1 MRSELIFAATGYVS
15 NRYRLVML
23 ASMAA
28 RKLHRPNTRIEDTAN
43 DAFARFACAGPRA
56 DVPRK
61 GNLQPFPC
69 VPCAAKAETPSLRVD
84 LKRSVA

>member
-1 MRSELIFAATGYVS
+1 MRSELIFNATTYVS
-15 NRYRLVML
+15 NRYLLVML
-23 ASMAA
+23 ASKAA

-43 DAFARFACAGPRA
+43 DAFARFARAEPRA

-69 VPCAAKAETPSLRVD
+69 FPYAAKAETPSLRAD

>member
-1 MRSELIFAATGYVS
+1 MRSELVFGATVHIS
-15 NRYRLVML
+15 NRYLLVML
-23 ASMAA
+23 ASKAA

-43 DAFARFACAGPRA
+43 DAFARFAYAEPRE
-56 DVPRK
+56 DVPRT

-69 VPCAAKAETPSLRVD
+69 VPRPGKAETPLLRAD

>member
-1 MRSELIFAATGYVS
+1 MRSKLIFGATAYVS
-15 NRYRLVML
+15 NRYLLVML
-23 ASMAA
+23 ASKAA
-28 RKLHRPNTRIEDTAN
+28 RKLHRPNTRMEDTAN
-43 DAFARFACAGPRA
+43 DAFAHFACAEPSA
-56 DVPRK
+56 DVPRT